1 MEPTTGGNVS
11 FTVADPA
18 FPGQHCEVHGPFVDA
33 LENFP
38 VALTITDAA
47 SSLALVILDADQ
59 RFVHVNTA
67 ACRFFGRTH
76 EDLLGRSVMELIA
89 AGSAAENGTSA
100 ELMASALAPGGEEDW
115 GVKRPDGS
123 VVWGRVRSMH
133 VESGAGPLAGRLTL
147 IEDVTERRRA
157 QAAERELLEDMRR
170 YQRMFEGASIGQL
183 TMEIPGFRITAVN
196 QVLCTLMGYTREELL
211 GGDGDRLFRHGG
223 PWDRTPTD
231 RLLSGEIDSYVV
243 EREFPCK
250 DGRLVPVLD
259 TVCAVRGE
267 DGSVRQLLVLI
278 QELSS
283 QRAAED
289 ARRDSQMVLETAM
302 ASSQVSV
309 TTFDRDLRF
318 TFLAGGGITQAGR
331 RVSDFLGRDVREVL
345 DDAATL
351 AALEG
356 ALGGQQSSSRT
367 EFGGKTFSTVH
378 APLRGSGADIT
389 GVISVSTD
397 ISVEV
402 AAEAAGSHNRALL
415 DTVLQA
421 VPMLVASFDLEGR
434 LVDGAGRLY
443 EGGSIKRL
451 VGRRLDAVP
460 GNGVG
465 AAFVD
470 RALGGEEVT
479 ATVEQGGSFYQAFY
493 TPSRDGSGDVIGVLA
508 VVTDVSERYRS
519 EQQALFLARHDPLTG
534 LPIRAVLAEHL
545 DTVLAS
551 QHQSCTLHLVDVD
564 DLQVINDSL
573 GHEVGD
579 SILVEVAA
587 SLTAAF
593 PDFMVARPGGD
604 EFAVV
609 VPGSA
614 SESNAKDVAAQ
625 ICAALPQVVRVDGH
639 PVTVTASIGI
649 AFAQGDGSSVDILRD
664 ADSAL
669 HEAKRAGRSET
680 RTYNVESRRRLQ
692 QRLATESGLR
702 LALQTGSLRLEY
714 QPIVSLTD
722 RRIVGAEA
730 LLRWDDPVRGA
741 ISPMEFVPVAE
752 ATGLIVPI
760 GEWVMNRA
768 CEDTTH
774 LYQDHDLYVSV
785 NVSVRQL
792 MAGDFSAWL
801 DGIFAVTGLPAAAL
815 TIEVTESAF
824 LNDLAAVRVA
834 FERLRCWGVRIAIDD
849 FGTGFSSLARLQHVP
864 VDIIK
869 LDRAFVIDVAE
880 RPEART
886 MAAAIYELSKAIGA
900 SIVAEG
906 IETEAQAITLREI
919 GYDHAQGF
927 LFARPMPLPQL
938 HHLLG

>member
-1 MEPTTGGNVS
+1 M
-11 FTVADPA
+11 
-18 FPGQHCEVHGPFVDA
+18 
-33 LENFP
+33 
-38 VALTITDAA
+38 
-47 SSLALVILDADQ
+47 DQ
-59 RFVHVNTA
+59 RTLAVWGVGE
-67 ACRFFGRTH
+67 R
-76 EDLLGRSVMELIA
+76 
-89 AGSAAENGTSA
+89 
-100 ELMASALAPGGEEDW
+100 APGIHD
-115 GVKRPDGS
+115 
-123 VVWGRVRSMH
+123 
-133 VESGAGPLAGRLTL
+133 AGDDA
-147 IEDVTERRRA
+147 IERRRA
-157 QAAERELLEDMRR
+157 QAAEATLLEELRR
-170 YQRMFEGASIGQL
+170 YERMFEGASIGQL

-250 DGRLVPVLD
+250 DGHLVPVLD
-259 TVCAVRGE
+259 TVCAVRNE
-267 DGSVRQLLVLI
+267 DGSVCQLLVLI

-289 ARRDSQMVLETAM
+289 ARRDSQMLLETAL
-302 ASSQVSV
+302 ASSQISV

-318 TFLAGGGITQAGR
+318 TFLAGGGIAQAGR

-345 DDAATL
+345 DDEVTL
-351 AALEG
+351 AALEA
-356 ALGGQQSSSRT
+356 ALDGEQSSNRT
-367 EFGGKTFSTVH
+367 EYRGKTYSTVH
-378 APLRGSGADIT
+378 APLRGIDADIT

-402 AAEAAGSHNRALL
+402 AAQAAGSHDRALL
-415 DTVLQA
+415 DTVLKA

-443 EGGSIKRL
+443 EGGSVQRL
-451 VGRRLDAVP
+451 VGQRLDAVA
-460 GNGVG
+460 GNSVG

-479 ATVEQGGSFYQAFY
+479 ATVEHGGSFYQAFY
-493 TPSRDGSGDVIGVLA
+493 TPSREPNGDLIGALA
-508 VVTDVSERYRS
+508 VVTDVSERHRT

-534 LPIRAVLAEHL
+534 LPIRAVLTERL
-545 DTVLAS
+545 DAVLAS
-551 QHQSCTLHLVDVD
+551 QHQPCTVLLVDVD

-579 SILVEVAA
+579 SVLVEVAA
-587 SLTAAF
+587 SLTGGF
-593 PDFMVARPGGD
+593 PDLMVARPGGD

-609 VPGSA
+609 VPGVI
-614 SESNAKDVAAQ
+614 SESHAQEVAAQ
-625 ICAALPQVVRVDGH
+625 ICAALPPIVRVDGH

-649 AFAQGDGSSVDILRD
+649 AFAHADGSSADILRD

-669 HEAKRAGRSET
+669 HEAKRAGRGET
-680 RTYNVESRRRLQ
+680 RIYNAESRRRLQ
-692 QRLATESGLR
+692 HRLTTESGLR
-702 LALQTGSLRLEY
+702 AALQAGSLRLEY
-714 QPIVSLTD
+714 QPIVSLAD
-722 RRIVGAEA
+722 RRILGAEA

-741 ISPMEFVPVAE
+741 ISPSEFVPVAE

-774 LYQDHDLYVSV
+774 LYRDHDLHISV

-792 MAGDFSAWL
+792 MAGDFSRWL
-801 DGIFAVTGLPAAAL
+801 DGILALTALPAAAL

-824 LNDLAAVRVA
+824 LDDLAAVRVA
-834 FERLRCWGVRIAIDD
+834 FERLRCRGVRIAIDD
-849 FGTGFSSLARLQHVP
+849 FGTGFSSLARLQDVP

-906 IETEAQAITLREI
+906 IETEAQATTLREI
-919 GYDHAQGF
+919 GYEQAQGF
-927 LFARPMPLPQL
+927 LFARPMPLHQL
-938 HHLLG
+938 HDLLG

>member
-1 MEPTTGGNVS
+1 M
-11 FTVADPA
+11 F
-18 FPGQHCEVHGPFVDA
+18 
-33 LENFP
+33 
-38 VALTITDAA
+38 
-47 SSLALVILDADQ
+47 
-59 RFVHVNTA
+59 
-67 ACRFFGRTH
+67 
-76 EDLLGRSVMELIA
+76 
-89 AGSAAENGTSA
+89 
-100 ELMASALAPGGEEDW
+100 
-115 GVKRPDGS
+115 
-123 VVWGRVRSMH
+123 
-133 VESGAGPLAGRLTL
+133 

-157 QAAERELLEDMRR
+157 QAAERALLEDMRR

-196 QVLCTLMGYTREELL
+196 QVLCNLMGYTREELL

-250 DGRLVPVLD
+250 DGHLVPVVD

-289 ARRDSQMVLETAM
+289 ATRDSQMVLETAL
-302 ASSQVSV
+302 ASSQISV

-331 RVSDFLGRDVREVL
+331 RVSDFLGRDIREVS
-345 DDAATL
+345 DDG
-351 AALEG
+351 AALGALEA
-356 ALGGQQSSSRT
+356 ALGGQQSSRRT
-367 EFGGKTFSTVH
+367 EHGGKTYSTVH
-378 APLRGSGADIT
+378 APLRGSEGDIT
-389 GVISVSTD
+389 GVIAVSTD

-415 DTVLQA
+415 DTVLTA

-443 EGGSIKRL
+443 EGGTVQRL
-451 VGRRLDAVP
+451 VGRRLDAIV
-460 GNGVG
+460 GNSVG

-479 ATVEQGGSFYQAFY
+479 ATVEHGGSFYQAFY
-493 TPSRDGSGDVIGVLA
+493 TPSRDAGGNLIGVLA

-534 LPIRAVLAEHL
+534 LPIRAALAEHL
-545 DTVLAS
+545 DSVLTA
-551 QHQSCTLHLVDVD
+551 QHKSCTLLLVDVD

-579 SILVEVAA
+579 SVLVEVAA
-587 SLTAAF
+587 SLTGGF
-593 PDFMVARPGGD
+593 PDLMVARPGGD

-609 VPGSA
+609 VPGA
-614 SESNAKDVAAQ
+614 GFESQARDVAAQ
-625 ICAALPQVVRVDGH
+625 ISRALPQVVQIDGH

-649 AFAQGDGSSVDILRD
+649 AFAHGDGSSVDLLRD

-680 RTYNVESRRRLQ
+680 RIYNAESRRRLQ
-692 QRLATESGLR
+692 HRLTTESGLR
-702 LALQTGSLRLEY
+702 AALQAGSLRLEY
-714 QPIVSLTD
+714 QPIVSLGD
-722 RRIVGAEA
+722 RSIVGVEA

-741 ISPMEFVPVAE
+741 VSPAEFIPIAE

-768 CEDTTH
+768 CEDATR
-774 LYQDHDLYVSV
+774 LYRDHDLHVSV

-792 MAGDFSAWL
+792 MAGEFSTWL
-801 DGIFAVTGLPAAAL
+801 DGILAVTGLPPAAL

-824 LNDLAAVRVA
+824 LDDLAAVRVA
-834 FERLRCWGVRIAIDD
+834 FERLRCRGVRIAIDD

-864 VDIIK
+864 VDVIK

-886 MAAAIYELSKAIGA
+886 MAAAIFELSKAIGA

-906 IETEAQAITLREI
+906 IETEAQAATLREI
-919 GYDHAQGF
+919 GYEQAQGF
-927 LFARPMPLPQL
+927 LFARPMPLSQL
-938 HHLLG
+938 HEFLGSRAGRCPSRSGLVS

>member
-1 MEPTTGGNVS
+1 MDQRTLVPRGVDIGALGIHDEDRLNIQPPLVEPFN
-11 FTVADPA
+11 
-18 FPGQHCEVHGPFVDA
+18 E
-33 LENFP
+33 
-38 VALTITDAA
+38 
-47 SSLALVILDADQ
+47 SSLALVVLDSDQ

-67 ACRFFGRTH
+67 ASQFFGRTH

-89 AGSAAENGTSA
+89 AESAAEKGTCPDLRA
-100 ELMASALAPGGEEDW
+100 IALAPGGEEDW
-115 GVKRPDGS
+115 GVRRPDGS
-123 VVWGRVRSMH
+123 LVWGRVRSMH
-133 VESGAGPLAGRLTL
+133 LESGDGPRAGRLTL

-157 QAAERELLEDMRR
+157 QAAERELLEEMRR

-196 QVLCTLMGYTREELL
+196 EVLCTLMGYTCEELL

-231 RLLSGEIDSYVV
+231 RLLGGEIDSYVV

-250 DGRLVPVLD
+250 DGHLVPVLD

-267 DGSVRQLLVLI
+267 DGSVRQLLVLT

-289 ARRDSQMVLETAM
+289 ARRDSQMVLQTAM

-331 RVSDFLGRDVREVL
+331 HVSDFLGRDIREVL

-351 AALEG
+351 TALEA
-356 ALGGQQSSSRT
+356 ALGGRQSSMRT
-367 EFGGKTFSTVH
+367 EYGGRTYSTVH
-378 APLRGSGADIT
+378 APLRAGGADIT

-415 DTVLQA
+415 DTVLRA

-443 EGGSIKRL
+443 EGGRVQPL

-470 RALGGEEVT
+470 RALSGEEVT
-479 ATVEQGGSFYQAFY
+479 DTVEQAGSVYQAFY
-493 TPSRDGSGDVIGVLA
+493 TPSRDASGDVIGVLA
-508 VVTDVSERYRS
+508 VVTDVSERHRS
-519 EQQALFLARHDPLTG
+519 EQQALYNARHDPLTG

-545 DTVLAS
+545 DAALGNRG
-551 QHQSCTLHLVDVD
+551 QSCTLLLLDLD
-564 DLQVINDSL
+564 DLQVVNDSL

-579 SILVEVAA
+579 AVLIKVAA
-587 SLTAAF
+587 GLTAEF
-593 PDFMVARPGGD
+593 PDLMVARHGGD

-609 VPGSA
+609 VPGTTG
-614 SESNAKDVAAQ
+614 ESDAHDMVARIRTTLTPVFRA
-625 ICAALPQVVRVDGH
+625 DGH

-649 AFAQGDGSSVDILRD
+649 AFAAAGGSPATVFRD
-664 ADSAL
+664 ADAAL
-669 HEAKRAGRSET
+669 YTAKHAGRGQ
-680 RTYNVESRRRLQ
+680 SRIYDADSRQQLQ
-692 QRLATESGLR
+692 QRLSTESGLR
-702 LALQTGSLRLEY
+702 AALVAGTLRLAY
-714 QPIVSLTD
+714 QPIVSLID
-722 RRIVGAEA
+722 RRILGAEA
-730 LLRWDDPVRGA
+730 LLRWRDPVRGP
-741 ISPMEFVPVAE
+741 ISPAEFIPIAE
-752 ATGLIVPI
+752 ASGLIVPI

-768 CEDTTH
+768 CQDGTDLHRDHGLH
-774 LYQDHDLYVSV
+774 LSV
-785 NVSVRQL
+785 NVSARQL
-792 MAGDFSAWL
+792 VSGDFSAWL
-801 DGIFAVTGLPAAAL
+801 DGVLEDTGLPPAAL
-815 TIEVTESAF
+815 VVEVTESAV
-824 LNDLAAVRVA
+824 LHDLATVQTA
-834 FERLRCWGVRIAIDD
+834 FHRLRSHGVRIAIDD
-849 FGTGFSSLARLQHVP
+849 FGTGFSSLARLQRLP

-869 LDRAFVIDVAE
+869 LDRAFVSDAANLS
-880 RPEART
+880 EAYT
-886 MAAAIYELSKAIGA
+886 MATAIFGLSKAIGA

-906 IETEAQAITLREI
+906 VETEAQAAALRDI
-919 GYDHAQGF
+919 GYESAQGF
-927 LFARPMPLPQL
+927 LFARPMPLAELQD
-938 HHLLG
+938 LLG